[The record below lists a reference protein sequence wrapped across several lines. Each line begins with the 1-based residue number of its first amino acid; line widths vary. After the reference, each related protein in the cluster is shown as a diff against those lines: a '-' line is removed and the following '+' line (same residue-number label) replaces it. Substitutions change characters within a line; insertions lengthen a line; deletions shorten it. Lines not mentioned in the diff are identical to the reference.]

1 MMKIQILR
9 KAALTD
15 LDFGGKMK
23 FILYDLQIETQ
34 TYRLFDVVEY
44 RLQELSLKVVIDWNG
59 SCFCL
64 LLIRFMHG
72 IFVTLFRNSGGS
84 CYGNSIWC
92 IRCLLFNL
100 YNRELNRVEFIAE
113 QGHEIN
119 RYRPNII

>member
-72 IFVTLFRNSGGS
+72 IFRHLIQEQRR
-84 CYGNSIWC
+84 I
-92 IRCLLFNL
+92 LL
-100 YNRELNRVEFIAE
+100 REQHLV
-113 QGHEIN
+113 
-119 RYRPNII
+119 Y